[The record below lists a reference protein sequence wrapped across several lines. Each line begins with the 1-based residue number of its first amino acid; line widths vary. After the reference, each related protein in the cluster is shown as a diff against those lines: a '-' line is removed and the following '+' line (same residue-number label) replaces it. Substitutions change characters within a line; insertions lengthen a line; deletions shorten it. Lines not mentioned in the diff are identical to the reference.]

1 MMMSF
6 CSQMHLYRSFISA
19 SGILDLEEG
28 FESAG
33 GKGGPAAA
41 SGLWITLLAAWC
53 SSQRLSSQTEESATD
68 LLEPEVVMERA
79 MLLSSWMS
87 PSEEWRRGS
96 MTFFVVLTGTT
107 GVSAPPPPPPPTA
120 LRRSEK
126 DWLSSDWLESAAA
139 WFLLTPPL
147 VLFCCLR
154 LAASVGSLYRN
165 MLVLPSTTTHPC
177 ESLVGPGAEAALT
190 MQRAPSVAGTRVATP
205 FLRLMT
211 QWLGSMQGPRSAMSG
226 LVSSVPMTVSPSLRQ

>member
-33 GKGGPAAA
+33 GKGVPADA

-87 PSEEWRRGS
+87 PSEECRRGS

-107 GVSAPPPPPPPTA
+107 GVSAPPPPPPTA

-165 MLVLPSTTTHPC
+165 MLVLPRTTTQPC

-205 FLRLMT
+205 FFRLMT
-211 QWLGSMQGPRSAMSG
+211 QWLGSMQGPRRAMSG
-226 LVSSVPMTVSPSLRQ
+226 FVSSVPITVSPSLRQ